1 MLSAQKVRDLCHLGG
16 RLDEL
21 DGKFKP
27 TNVFVA
33 IVRFQTR
40 LNAPDKKA
48 ALAFQSARAGTPI

>member
-27 TNVFVA
+27 TNVF

-40 LNAPDKKA
+40 LNAPAKKA